1 MAKQDLMLLEGDA
14 RIDAAATRLSMTRRE
29 FLQFCAVL
37 ATTLGLPQGADA
49 AIAEAVAAKKRP
61 SVIWLHFQECTGCTE
76 SLLRAEHPT
85 LEKLILDVISLDY
98 HETLFAAAGHQVEE
112 ARLKAMAEHKGQYV
126 LVVEGAI
133 PTRDGGIYCKI
144 GGKTAIDLLKE
155 CATDAAAVIAIGS
168 CASWGG
174 MPSTDPPPRAPGGA
188 SRVLGKPVVTIPGC
202 PPNPYNFLSSV
213 VHYLT
218 FGALPAV
225 DPLGRP
231 KFAYSRLVHEN
242 CERRAHFDAGRF
254 ALEFGDD
261 AHRHGFCLY
270 KLGCKGP
277 ETYANCPT
285 IQFGD
290 MGAGTWPVGCGHP
303 CIGCTE
309 QGIGFQKPIHA
320 VAKMKNI
327 QPGVFLPGVIEQK
340 GMGATLGSAAVL
352 AAVAGVAIGAGARLT
367 KNLGLS
373 HKAEEMERAKKAGKA
388 SGESAEV

>member
-1 MAKQDLMLLEGDA
+1 
-14 RIDAAATRLSMTRRE
+14 
-29 FLQFCAVL
+29 
-37 ATTLGLPQGADA
+37 
-49 AIAEAVAAKKRP
+49 VAAKKRP

-174 MPSTDPPPRAPGGA
+174 MPSTAPTPTGA
-188 SRVLGKPVVTIPGC
+188 SSASQVLGKPVVTIPGC